1 MRSSGGIK
9 MNQLGIFDA
18 APLNARRVVTLNLGL
33 GRDSFAMLCL
43 LAERSLWVD
52 GRAIGPGDVDCV
64 VFSDTGREWDHSHA
78 LIPKARAMCAA
89 MGVRFLILA
98 KGGDGE
104 KLAAPSSWSDIEA
117 RADAGLYHARPD
129 IVTDLNSRKTVVSL
143 GKGDCTDVHKIRP
156 IRKLINDISRL
167 RFGLNNIQWPSA
179 IRRGE
184 RVRHITIIGIAADE
198 SSRADKSIAM
208 EESGRAPKFVTESYP
223 LISMGIA
230 KADEGKIL
238 ARFGLEAVR
247 KSGCYMC
254 PYQPLSAYWAL
265 SIVNPEAWADVQRY
279 EAESIAA
286 NPNISINGTKLKG
299 IVLTIGEQ
307 VDRWRA
313 SNPDATVDAVLN
325 KSYSRCDKAARE
337 QRKHDRATVTVAVGH
352 RSLMAA

>member
-1 MRSSGGIK
+1 
-9 MNQLGIFDA
+9 MNQLGIFDV

-64 VFSDTGREWDHSHA
+64 VFSDTGREWDHSYA
-78 LIPKARAMCAA
+78 LIPKARAMCEA

-98 KGGDGE
+98 KGGAGE
-104 KLAAPSSWSDIEA
+104 KLGAPSSWADIEA
-117 RADAGLYHARPD
+117 RAKAGLYHARPD

-184 RVRHITIIGIAADE
+184 RVRHLTIIGIAADE

-223 LISMGIA
+223 LISMGVA
-230 KADEGKIL
+230 KTDEGKIL
-238 ARFGLEAVR
+238 ARFGLESVR

-254 PYQPLSAYWAL
+254 PYQPLGAYWAL

-286 NPNISINGTKLKG
+286 NEPGRDHRRRL
-299 IVLTIGEQ
+299 EQ
-307 VDRWRA
+307 ILFALRQSSERTAQTRPGDSHGRA
-313 SNPDATVDAVLN
+313 PQPYGRV
-325 KSYSRCDKAARE
+325 R
-337 QRKHDRATVTVAVGH
+337 
-352 RSLMAA
+352 